1 MKDIQIISFK
11 QRKYKLGKE
20 VKNMHLKEKI
30 ATIIQGQ
37 RTGVLSTVRNDKPHS
52 AFMMFFHE
60 DFVLYV
66 ATDRQSKKITD
77 IENNPNV
84 HVLLGREGKKLD
96 EDYIEVEGLASIEE
110 DSTLKNKFWNNSLKR
125 WLLGPEDPNYVLIKI
140 NHDTFY
146 YIDCA
151 GTTEPEFLRL

>member
-1 MKDIQIISFK
+1 M
-11 QRKYKLGKE
+11 
-20 VKNMHLKEKI
+20 
-30 ATIIQGQ
+30 
-37 RTGVLSTVRNDKPHS
+37 LSTVRNDKPHS

-110 DSTLKNKFWNNSLKR
+110 DSTLKTSF
-125 WLLGPEDPNYVLIKI
+125 GII
-140 NHDTFY
+140 
-146 YIDCA
+146 A
-151 GTTEPEFLRL
+151 

>member
-1 MKDIQIISFK
+1 
-11 QRKYKLGKE
+11 
-20 VKNMHLKEKI
+20 
-30 ATIIQGQ
+30 
-37 RTGVLSTVRNDKPHS
+37 HS

-66 ATDRQSKKITD
+66 ATDRKSKKITD
-77 IENNPNV
+77 IEKNPNV

-125 WLLGPEDPNYVLIKI
+125 WLLG
-140 NHDTFY
+140 
-146 YIDCA
+146 
-151 GTTEPEFLRL
+151 